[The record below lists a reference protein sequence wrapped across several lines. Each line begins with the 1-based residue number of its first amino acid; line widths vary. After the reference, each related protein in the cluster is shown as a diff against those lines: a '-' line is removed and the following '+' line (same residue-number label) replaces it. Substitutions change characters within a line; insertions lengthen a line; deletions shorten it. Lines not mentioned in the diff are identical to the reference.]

1 VLRRLGPGRG
11 RSSANPVRIRPG
23 GGNPPIQVRPRP
35 PIGREGPG
43 GGFRP
48 PGGYPIRPIGPEPV
62 RPPIGYPGRGGGPF
76 PPGRPPPFG
85 GGGGTDIL
93 HNPYLRD
100 LRRGISEGQFNRLQS
115 GRLPGMEHGD
125 FVGLGRAELQR
136 LAGTLH
142 QVDGQYTS
150 APVWPGR
157 EYPGGDPNGPPR
169 FFPGGGSGG
178 IRGFQPP
185 GGGYGRGGRF
195 GLPYRTE
202 QPPIALRRLLQGATM
217 EHPLTQLLRQQQI
230 EEHPVD
236 QVLGF
241 NHGLH
246 PAQVQMLRD
255 QYDNNLLQ
263 GVAQQGA
270 MQGGMF

>member
-11 RSSANPVRIRPG
+11 RNTSANPPRLR
-23 GGNPPIQVRPRP
+23 GNPIIGRLQPKP

-43 GGFRP
+43 GIRQFLPGGGSGNPPFRFPGPP
-48 PGGYPIRPIGPEPV
+48 PGGPFV
-62 RPPIGYPGRGGGPF
+62 PGRT
-76 PPGRPPPFG
+76 PGRPPPFG
-85 GGGGTDIL
+85 GRGGGSDIVRS
-93 HNPYLRD
+93 PYLRD
-100 LRRGISEGQFNRLQS
+100 LRQGISPDQYARLQS
-115 GRLPGMEHGD
+115 GHLPGMEHGD